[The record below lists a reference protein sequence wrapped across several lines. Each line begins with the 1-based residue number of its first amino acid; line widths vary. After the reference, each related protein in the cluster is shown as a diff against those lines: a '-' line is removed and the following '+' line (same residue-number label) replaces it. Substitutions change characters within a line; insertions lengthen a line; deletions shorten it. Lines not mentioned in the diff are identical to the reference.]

1 MLELALELTMER
13 NSLTLLKGRGI
24 MVARVESYVQLKV
37 ERTMASTVQQLNNR
51 HRRMMEALVL
61 EGKRPVEVAIEFS
74 ITESRL
80 SILRRSPLWKA
91 EEDALSRD
99 VRDQH
104 KSSILRLIPKAID
117 KAEELLNCGD
127 VKVEAT
133 VYKDLLTRA

>member
-1 MLELALELTMER
+1 M
-13 NSLTLLKGRGI
+13 
-24 MVARVESYVQLKV
+24 
-37 ERTMASTVQQLNNR
+37 
-51 HRRMMEALVL
+51 
-61 EGKRPVEVAIEFS
+61 EVAIEFS
-74 ITESRL
+74 ISESRL

-133 VYKDLLTRA
+133 VYKDLLNRVGLVSEKTIDTGSGALIRVVLDE